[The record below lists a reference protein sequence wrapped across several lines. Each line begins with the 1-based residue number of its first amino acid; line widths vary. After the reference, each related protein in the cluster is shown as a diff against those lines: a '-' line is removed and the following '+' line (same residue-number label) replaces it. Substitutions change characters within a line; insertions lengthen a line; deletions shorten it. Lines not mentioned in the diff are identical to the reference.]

1 MRKVGNTV
9 TYIELLKTF
18 YEDFSPIVQQID
30 SIRNDIHNKDGYR
43 TNNMG
48 GRSSSVYYRFE
59 VDSQFVLFSVRDD
72 ETMICLEY
80 RVCIE
85 NDDRRSTT
93 TFLDTTKSAQINF
106 GYNNDKKD
114 FVINI
119 DGEFKVLQYPIQ
131 EEEYFQRLT
140 QKELQ
145 EPELYEYFI
154 DQNKNVE
161 CTLISTVQPSSNYDE
176 IYSVLK
182 PKIKKIIDDL
192 NLVIHA
198 YKSTIK

>member
-1 MRKVGNTV
+1 M
-9 TYIELLKTF
+9 TYIELLKNF
-18 YEDFSPIVQQID
+18 YEDFSPLVHEMD
-30 SIRNDIHNKDGYR
+30 AIRNNIHNKGTYK

-48 GRSSSVYYRFE
+48 GRLSSVYYRFE

-85 NDDRRSTT
+85 NDDRRNTT
-93 TFLDTTKSAQINF
+93 TFLDTETSAQINF
-106 GYNNDKKD
+106 GYGNEKND

-119 DGEFKVLQYPIQ
+119 NGEFKVLQYPIQ

-145 EPELYEYFI
+145 NPELYEYFI
-154 DQNKNVE
+154 EQNKNSE
-161 CTLISTVQPSSNYDE
+161 CTLISTVQPRSNYDE